1 MGPVL
6 HGSATTTEA
15 IRCAIQ
21 HSQESLNVL
30 ARHGINP
37 KTVAQWRKRTSAAD
51 LPTGP
56 TVPNSTVLSV
66 NEETIIVAFRRHT
79 LLAPLSRLPPGQ
91 WHGPNLCHCLKSPR
105 LCILYLDYPASIFQ
119 VVRSTGGVKAAGC
132 WNIIRTP
139 TLRDRAE
146 IGEACPGRAPGA

>member
-105 LCILYLDYPASIFQ
+105 LCILSSPGFHQKSTDSEFRRLHPSTSCQLGKSSGFSSIGAPCG
-119 VVRSTGGVKAAGC
+119 VRSAA
-132 WNIIRTP
+132 
-139 TLRDRAE
+139 
-146 IGEACPGRAPGA
+146 